1 MRVHGYKSNTEP
13 WRYGDKVEGIVA
25 QYLDLRYR
33 MLPYI
38 YSQNAEIFLLGF
50 YFDASASDG
59 FFPNDRKALE
69 QNHQF
74 MFGPSLLVA
83 PVTKANVSKWNTY
96 LPDYAAGWIDFSA
109 WREIPRRTKC

>member
-38 YSQNAEIFLLGF
+38 YSQNAEIFSRVLL
-50 YFDASASDG
+50 
-59 FFPNDRKALE
+59 
-69 QNHQF
+69 
-74 MFGPSLLVA
+74 
-83 PVTKANVSKWNTY
+83 
-96 LPDYAAGWIDFSA
+96 
-109 WREIPRRTKC
+109 

>member
-38 YSQNAEIFLLGF
+38 YSQNAEIFFSGSTLMR
-50 YFDASASDG
+50 
-59 FFPNDRKALE
+59 P
-69 QNHQF
+69 
-74 MFGPSLLVA
+74 LVM
-83 PVTKANVSKWNTY
+83 
-96 LPDYAAGWIDFSA
+96 DFSMIGKL
-109 WREIPRRTKC
+109 WNKIISLCLGLHC